1 MKFEGTKKLFIGE
14 AKADKNIDPELL
26 KEATNRNDKQ
36 SYKNEFYRD
45 KNMENY
51 QSVAYSDTSPA
62 EYMNRLFSGV
72 LISVLYNNENQH
84 KKG

>member
-1 MKFEGTKKLFIGE
+1 
-14 AKADKNIDPELL
+14 
-26 KEATNRNDKQ
+26 TNRNDKQ

-51 QSVAYSDTSPA
+51 QSVTYADTSPA

-72 LISVLYNNENQH
+72 LISVLYNNENQR
-84 KKG
+84 KKGLEEVEWDMQRKHREQNKSGGLSR

>member
-1 MKFEGTKKLFIGE
+1 
-14 AKADKNIDPELL
+14 
-26 KEATNRNDKQ
+26 
-36 SYKNEFYRD
+36 
-45 KNMENY
+45 MENY